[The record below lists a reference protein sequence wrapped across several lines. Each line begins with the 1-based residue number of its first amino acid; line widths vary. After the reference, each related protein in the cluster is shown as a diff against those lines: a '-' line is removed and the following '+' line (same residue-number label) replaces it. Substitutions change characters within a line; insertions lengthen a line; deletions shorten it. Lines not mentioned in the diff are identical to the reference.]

1 MVSDVLV
8 PTDGSAGSEAAIDR
22 AIDEAN
28 AHGAALHTLYVVER
42 GSVSAALDQ
51 GAVLDHLQEAG
62 HRAIEEA
69 IARAR
74 AAEVE
79 TIEGSVAEGVPHRA
93 ILQYAEANDVDLI
106 VMGSHGKTGLER
118 YMLGSVTEKVVRL
131 SDVPVLTVPLPEEE
145 EEGEEEEEEGEEES
159 LEW

>member
-1 MVSDVLV
+1 MYDNVLV

-42 GSVSAALDQ
+42 GSVTAGLDQ
-51 GAVLDHLQEAG
+51 GAVLEHLQEAG
-62 HRAIEEA
+62 HRAIEDA

-74 AAEVE
+74 TAEVE

-93 ILQYAEANDVDLI
+93 ILQYAADHDVDLI
-106 VMGSHGKTGLER
+106 VMGTHGKTGLER

-131 SDVPVLTVPLPEEE
+131 ADVPVLTVPLA
-145 EEGEEEEEEGEEES
+145 EGGEGTG
-159 LEW
+159 